1 MLGQSI
7 SSKYSKEME
16 EFMWECKHCHQQFNF
31 ETTSE
36 KGSHSRWCAENPKR
50 AKYVEDLAHARNIQK
65 EKKAYANQFTSTK
78 EKRQKN
84 SVIWPGNQFTTKRAS
99 GHSEETKEKLRQIN
113 TGRKHTPET
122 IEKIR
127 SHALGSKHQRV
138 CKKTVEYIRMD
149 GTIVKM
155 DSQWEIKLAQ
165 ILDSMNVEWTR
176 PDPITWVDGNGVEH
190 HYFPDFYLPAV
201 NLFLDPKNSYAREQQ
216 AEKINALMKQYNN
229 IVILTENDICAEF
242 IATLF

>member
-1 MLGQSI
+1 
-7 SSKYSKEME
+7 ME
-16 EFMWECKHCHQQFNF
+16 EFMWICKHCQKEYELTASQKAN
-31 ETTSE
+31 
-36 KGSHSRWCAENPKR
+36 HSRWCDKNPKV
-50 AKYVEDLAHARNIQK
+50 AQYVEKLKDARASIP
-65 EKKAYANQFTSTK
+65 EGARS
-78 EKRQKN
+78 
-84 SVIWPGNQFTTKRAS
+84 GKRAAM
-99 GHSEETKEKLRQIN
+99 SEETKEKLRQIN

-155 DSQWEIKLAQ
+155 DSQWEIKLAK

>member
-138 CKKTVEYIRMD
+138 CKKTVEYICKNGD
-149 GTIVKM
+149 VVKIEHGNSGGIAIKDSGCVLGIPTFVQSGTVESIGR
-155 DSQWEIKLAQ
+155 
-165 ILDSMNVEWTR
+165 ILDLDYLFS
-176 PDPITWVDGNGVEH
+176 IT
-190 HYFPDFYLPAV
+190 L
-201 NLFLDPKNSYAREQQ
+201 R
-216 AEKINALMKQYNN
+216 
-229 IVILTENDICAEF
+229 
-242 IATLF
+242 